1 MPCGITKITIKILH
15 TESYKITCFM
25 AGECGIFYDK
35 NIPKNRNMRAIV
47 QRVKN
52 AQVSVNGG
60 IIGRI
65 GKGLLVYLGVGRDDD
80 ETDAVFIADKI
91 VNLRIFADSEGKMN
105 PVRDKASEMPD
116 GRQGRPVSNRMNLSV
131 KDTALQP
138 LRQSSGRVGS
148 GQAGQILVISSF
160 TLFGDCR
167 KGRRPG
173 FDLAAQP
180 ETAEKLY
187 EKVVELVKAEGL
199 EVQKGV
205 FAAYMD
211 VTAANDGPIN
221 FLLDSK
227 RQF

>member
-1 MPCGITKITIKILH
+1 
-15 TESYKITCFM
+15 
-25 AGECGIFYDK
+25 
-35 NIPKNRNMRAIV
+35 MRAIV

-52 AQVSVNGG
+52 AQVTVDAGLVG
-60 IIGRI
+60 QIGR
-65 GKGLLVYLGVGRDDD
+65 GLLVYLGVGREDN

-91 VNLRIFADSEGKMN
+91 INLRVFADSNDKMN
-105 PVRDKASEMPD
+105 LNVKDAA
-116 GRQGRPVSNRMNLSV
+116 GQVLIVSN
-131 KDTALQP
+131 
-138 LRQSSGRVGS
+138 
-148 GQAGQILVISSF
+148 F

-180 ETAEKLY
+180 DCAERLY

-199 EVQKGV
+199 KVQKGV

-211 VTAANDGPIN
+211 VTASNDGPVN

-227 RQF
+227 KQF